1 MALTQAIPITRH
13 PYADGSYKKMLIDGN
28 WVDAA
33 SGKRFETHNP
43 ATGELLATV
52 AEGDA
57 EDVNR
62 AVAAARRAFE
72 GPWSK
77 VKPFERQALLLKL
90 ADLVEKNFE
99 ELSQLDTLDMG
110 APNSRT
116 RGNKLRVL
124 GMLRYYAGQ
133 ATALHGETIENSLPG
148 EIFSYTLKEP
158 VGVVGAIIPW
168 NGPLAASVWKIGP
181 AIATGCTVILKPAEE
196 APLTSLRL
204 GELAMEAGIPPG
216 VVNVV
221 PGYGET
227 AGAALASHPDVDKV
241 AFTGSHVTGQS
252 IVKASAG
259 NLKRVSLELGGKSP
273 DIVFAD
279 ADLDAA
285 VPGAAMAVFA
295 NSGQICSAG
304 TRLFVESK
312 VYDEFV
318 GRVAECGKKLQVGNG
333 LDPNTQIGPLVSA
346 QQMERVSGYLAL
358 DQKEGAKALAGGAP
372 LTEGALSKG
381 YFVPPTVFA
390 NVQDNMRIAQEEI
403 FGPVIS
409 AISFKD
415 TDKLIQ
421 RANATTFGLGSGVGT
436 KDVSKAHPAATR
448 AWQTAKVFELHTFV
462 ILEGALAG
470 YPLTDV
476 RAILYDGKYHDVDS
490 SEMSFK
496 IAGREALKS
505 GDHFLLAMHE
515 FPDGDA
521 LGSSLGLFC
530 ALGEMGKERGDERGG
545 TRAPLPQRHRRTAA
559 QRAAVAPAIPARAAR
574 DAAGPSGD
582 WSPPGVALDRAAG
595 AGAAARVRGRGDGVR
610 RGRCDRR
617 QQPAAEYPRPQC
629 RGNSDL
635 RRRRIHLDREPRR
648 RRDRAAGG
656 GRRRSRWLSRRRLVR
671 RRDGCPA
678 DLPRRAPLVREANER
693 DRPEDRRSEVDRPR
707 REGVRGGG
715 RHDPPGRTGCGCPPD
730 SRPSLL
736 LLGRRKHL
744 AGERDR

>member
-1 MALTQAIPITRH
+1 MAVTQAIPMARH
-13 PYADGSYKKMLIDGN
+13 PYADGSYKKMLIDGQ
-28 WVDAA
+28 WIDAA

-52 AEGDA
+52 AEGAA
-57 EDVNR
+57 EDINR

-110 APNSRT
+110 APISRT

-133 ATALHGETIENSLPG
+133 TTVLHGETIENSLPG
-148 EIFSYTLKEP
+148 DIFSYTLKEP

-168 NGPLAASVWKIGP
+168 NGPLAASIWKIGP

-204 GELAMEAGIPPG
+204 AELVLEAGIPPG

-252 IVKASAG
+252 IIRASAG

-304 TRLFVESK
+304 TRLFVEQMI
-312 VYDEFV
+312 YDEFV
-318 GRVAECGKKLQVGNG
+318 GRVAEFGKKLKVGNG
-333 LDPNTQIGPLVSA
+333 IDPNTQIGPLVSA
-346 QQMERVSGYLAL
+346 QQMERVSGYLAIG
-358 DQKEGAKALAGGAP
+358 QKEGARALAGGAP

-390 NVQDNMRIAQEEI
+390 NVRDDMRIAQEEI

-409 AISFKD
+409 AIPFTD
-415 TDKLIQ
+415 TDELIK
-421 RANATTFGLGSGVGT
+421 RANATTFGLGSGVWT
-436 KDVSKAHPAATR
+436 RDVSKAHHLAKSIRAGSVWVNCYQAMDPA
-448 AWQTAKVFELHTFV
+448 VPF
-462 ILEGALAG
+462 GG
-470 YPLTDV
+470 Y
-476 RAILYDGKYHDVDS
+476 K
-490 SEMSFK
+490 MSGY
-496 IAGREALKS
+496 GRES
-505 GDHFLLAMHE
+505 
-515 FPDGDA
+515 
-521 LGSSLGLFC
+521 
-530 ALGEMGKERGDERGG
+530 GKEHLEEYLNVK
-545 TRAPLPQRHRRTAA
+545 AVWIKTA
-559 QRAAVAPAIPARAAR
+559 
-574 DAAGPSGD
+574 
-582 WSPPGVALDRAAG
+582 
-595 AGAAARVRGRGDGVR
+595 
-610 RGRCDRR
+610 
-617 QQPAAEYPRPQC
+617 
-629 RGNSDL
+629 
-635 RRRRIHLDREPRR
+635 
-648 RRDRAAGG
+648 
-656 GRRRSRWLSRRRLVR
+656 
-671 RRDGCPA
+671 
-678 DLPRRAPLVREANER
+678 
-693 DRPEDRRSEVDRPR
+693 
-707 REGVRGGG
+707 
-715 RHDPPGRTGCGCPPD
+715 
-730 SRPSLL
+730 
-736 LLGRRKHL
+736 
-744 AGERDR
+744 

>member
-1 MALTQAIPITRH
+1 MMRRQSCSDPNISLPGWMPALFIRISAPPKRSRTVVSSSDTSSIRLTSTVATMISAAPPGATDDTLVSASARRLGSKSAIQTFMPRRANRIAAARPMPDAPPVTTATLLADMAGWGTSVLRGEDCPAEQLRRSDIIFPPFRMAIGCACHLKRHGRSSFDATLRAASVLYGAAWSLYTYEYNDRRADRHQGSADMAVTQAIPIARH
-13 PYADGSYKKMLIDGN
+13 PYADGSYKQMLIDGK
-28 WVDAA
+28 WIDAA

-57 EDVNR
+57 EDINR
-62 AVAAARRAFE
+62 AVAAARRSFE
-72 GPWSK
+72 GPWKK
-77 VKPFERQALLLKL
+77 VKPYERQALLLKL

-110 APNSRT
+110 APISRT

-148 EIFSYTLKEP
+148 DIFSYTLKEP

-168 NGPLAASVWKIGP
+168 NGPLGASVWKIGP

-204 GELAMEAGIPPG
+204 AELAMEAGIPPG

-221 PGYGET
+221 PGYGDT
-227 AGAALASHPDVDKV
+227 AGAALASHPGVDKV

-304 TRLFVESK
+304 TRMFVEQK
-312 VYDEFV
+312 IYDEFV
-318 GRVAECGKKLQVGNG
+318 GRVAEFGKKLKVGNG
-333 LDPNTQIGPLVSA
+333 IDPNTQIGPLVSE
-346 QQMERVSGYLAL
+346 QQMERVSSYL
-358 DQKEGAKALAGGAP
+358 DIGQKEGAKALAGGAR

-415 TDKLIQ
+415 TDELIQ
-421 RANATTFGLGSGVGT
+421 RANATTFGLGSGVWT
-436 KDVSKAHPAATR
+436 KDVSKAHRVAKALRAGSVWVNCYQAMDPA
-448 AWQTAKVFELHTFV
+448 VPF
-462 ILEGALAG
+462 GG
-470 YPLTDV
+470 Y
-476 RAILYDGKYHDVDS
+476 K
-490 SEMSFK
+490 MSGY
-496 IAGREALKS
+496 GRES
-505 GDHFLLAMHE
+505 GKQHLEEYLNV
-515 FPDGDA
+515 
-521 LGSSLGLFC
+521 
-530 ALGEMGKERGDERGG
+530 K
-545 TRAPLPQRHRRTAA
+545 
-559 QRAAVAPAIPARAAR
+559 AVWIK
-574 DAAGPSGD
+574 
-582 WSPPGVALDRAAG
+582 
-595 AGAAARVRGRGDGVR
+595 
-610 RGRCDRR
+610 
-617 QQPAAEYPRPQC
+617 
-629 RGNSDL
+629 
-635 RRRRIHLDREPRR
+635 
-648 RRDRAAGG
+648 
-656 GRRRSRWLSRRRLVR
+656 
-671 RRDGCPA
+671 
-678 DLPRRAPLVREANER
+678 
-693 DRPEDRRSEVDRPR
+693 
-707 REGVRGGG
+707 
-715 RHDPPGRTGCGCPPD
+715 TG
-730 SRPSLL
+730 
-736 LLGRRKHL
+736 
-744 AGERDR
+744 